1 MTGTAIYAIAGH
13 TNHALEFPRLEHGG
27 SSDVGPANRGGKPEI
42 VAPAIRSFF
51 AQP

>member
-1 MTGTAIYAIAGH
+1 LTLPH
-13 TNHALEFPRLEHGG
+13 NRRVVFPGLDHGG
-27 SSDVGPANRGGKPEI
+27 SSDVGPANRNGKPEI

>member
-1 MTGTAIYAIAGH
+1 MTGTTICATAGH
-13 TNHALEFPRLEHGG
+13 TNHAREFPRLEHGG

-51 AQP
+51 TEP

>member
-1 MTGTAIYAIAGH
+1 VVPG
-13 TNHALEFPRLEHGG
+13 LDHGD
-27 SSDVGPANRGGKPEI
+27 SADVGPANPDGKPEI